1 MSGTV
6 KSGDSLK
13 LAVASDQRASAA
25 SNHSATHLMHAAL
38 KHVLG
43 GHVEQKG
50 SLVDASKLR
59 FDFSHPKQ

>member
-1 MSGTV
+1 
-6 KSGDSLK
+6 
-13 LAVASDQRASAA
+13 
-25 SNHSATHLMHAAL
+25 MHAAL

-59 FDFSHPKQ
+59 FDFSHPKAVTKDEIKQIELLVNQHTLK